1 MDYPTRL
8 FLWSLLAAAFF
19 GLLGTLFGSLT
30 SLINHFDGRA
40 AGSFLGHLVARAFE
54 PLPASRRAAL
64 VGAVDGLVF
73 GALLGTA
80 LTFAILPREEAAWPR
95 LRPVFATGLVLVAV
109 ALLLGSVATR
119 LARAQRPAVVGLSV
133 GGFVGMS
140 LGYFVG
146 QADGLLIGAWAGL
159 LLGALFG
166 LWLAA
171 RS

>member
-19 GLLGTLFGSLT
+19 GLLGALFGGFT
-30 SLINHFDGRA
+30 SLVNHFDGRA
-40 AGSFLGHLVARAFE
+40 AGSFVGHLVARAFE

-64 VGAVDGLVF
+64 VGSVDGLAF

-80 LTFAILPREEAAWPR
+80 LVFALLPRHDAAWPR

-109 ALLLGSVATR
+109 ALVLGLVATR
-119 LARAQRPAVVGLSV
+119 LARSQRPAVVGLSL
-133 GGFVGMS
+133 GGFLGMS
-140 LGYFVG
+140 VGYFVG
-146 QADGLLIGAWAGL
+146 QADGLLLGAWSGL
-159 LLGALFG
+159 LGGALLG